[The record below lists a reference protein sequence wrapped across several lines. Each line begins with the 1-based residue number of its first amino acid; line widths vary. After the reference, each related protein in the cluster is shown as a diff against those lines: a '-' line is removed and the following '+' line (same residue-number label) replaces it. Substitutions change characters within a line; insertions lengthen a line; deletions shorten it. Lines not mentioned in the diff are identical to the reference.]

1 MAGIYPVLFG
11 TGIPPGNNG
20 SQTMADTFKEWL
32 AKCDSVV
39 SGKLGF
45 GLHDLP
51 DANWRGY
58 FDDGLSPGEAA
69 DCAFDDQ
76 WCDEIPAELWYSVNR

>member
-1 MAGIYPVLFG
+1 MRSK
-11 TGIPPGNNG
+11 NG
-20 SQTMADTFKEWL
+20 EETMTFSKWL
-32 AKCDSVV
+32 HQCDVVV

-51 DANWRGY
+51 DATWRDY
-58 FDDGLSPGEAA
+58 FDDGLSPRDAA

-76 WCDEIPAELWYSVNR
+76 WCDEIPAELWHS